1 MGVRERG
8 KDGSCWSWIVVRY
21 GKTIGLDSMLLSAG
35 GDLLTVLWFIEICD
49 ACSEVFSIRALW
61 KKELKNN
68 KMPNLTTKHD
78 IKKNGEKE

>member
-1 MGVRERG
+1 MGVKERG

-21 GKTIGLDSMLLSAG
+21 GKTIGLDSMLLSAK

-68 KMPNLTTKHD
+68 KTPYLTTKHD
-78 IKKNGEKE
+78 IKKN

>member
-49 ACSEVFSIRALW
+49 ACSEVFW

-68 KMPNLTTKHD
+68 KTPYLTTKHD